1 MSNRQKEVGCMG
13 RFVNP
18 DNSAFQVALN
28 SRIYVDKTGLI
39 EYTNSVLDTT
49 NAYICNSRPRR
60 FGKSYA
66 ANMLAAYY
74 SKGADSEQMFSGL
87 RISKDADFK
96 KHLNK
101 YDVIH
106 IDIQWFL
113 ANCDDADNI
122 VKHVTEAVLDELRE
136 VYPDVLP
143 LEVSGLPDALS
154 RIKDKVGQKFVVI
167 IDEWDVLIR
176 DESSDLV
183 VQEEY
188 INFLRGMFKGNEPT
202 KFLHLAFLTGILP
215 IKKVKTQSAL
225 NNFDEFTM
233 LDAKVFAPYIGFT
246 ENEVRKLC
254 VEYNKDFSEVK
265 RWYDGYLLSWTQ
277 IYNPKAVVSVMTWGD
292 FQSYWSKTG
301 TYESIVPLINMN
313 FDGLKTAMI
322 DMVAGSP
329 VKVKTATY
337 QNDMVTFKN
346 KDDILTLLI
355 HLGYVA
361 YDSVNRTAFVPNEE
375 IRQELIDAVEDRQWN
390 EFTELQLKS
399 EELLRATWDADC
411 ETVAQMIEYFHS
423 EYTSAIT
430 YNNENS
436 LSSVLSIAY
445 LGALQYYFKPIRE
458 MPTGRGFADLVFI
471 PKKEFPDVPAM
482 ILELKWNQAAETA
495 LRQIKEKKYDSI
507 LDSYHGNVLLV
518 RINYDKKSKSHDCII
533 EQLVK

>member
-1 MSNRQKEVGCMG
+1 
-13 RFVNP
+13 
-18 DNSAFQVALN
+18 
-28 SRIYVDKTGLI
+28 
-39 EYTNSVLDTT
+39 
-49 NAYICNSRPRR
+49 
-60 FGKSYA
+60 
-66 ANMLAAYY
+66 
-74 SKGADSEQMFSGL
+74 
-87 RISKDADFK
+87 
-96 KHLNK
+96 
-101 YDVIH
+101 
-106 IDIQWFL
+106 
-113 ANCDDADNI
+113 
-122 VKHVTEAVLDELRE
+122 
-136 VYPDVLP
+136 
-143 LEVSGLPDALS
+143 
-154 RIKDKVGQKFVVI
+154 
-167 IDEWDVLIR
+167 
-176 DESSDLV
+176 
-183 VQEEY
+183 
-188 INFLRGMFKGNEPT
+188 
-202 KFLHLAFLTGILP
+202 
-215 IKKVKTQSAL
+215 
-225 NNFDEFTM
+225 M

-265 RWYDGYLLSWTQ
+265 RWYDGYLLSGTQ

-329 VKVKTATY
+329 VKVKTTTY

-346 KDDILTLLI
+346 KDDVLTLLI

-445 LGALQYYFKPIRE
+445 LGASQYYFKPIRE

-518 RINYDKKSKSHDCII
+518 GINYDKKSKSHDCII
-533 EQLVK
+533 E

>member
-1 MSNRQKEVGCMG
+1 
-13 RFVNP
+13 
-18 DNSAFQVALN
+18 
-28 SRIYVDKTGLI
+28 
-39 EYTNSVLDTT
+39 
-49 NAYICNSRPRR
+49 
-60 FGKSYA
+60 
-66 ANMLAAYY
+66 
-74 SKGADSEQMFSGL
+74 
-87 RISKDADFK
+87 
-96 KHLNK
+96 
-101 YDVIH
+101 
-106 IDIQWFL
+106 
-113 ANCDDADNI
+113 
-122 VKHVTEAVLDELRE
+122 
-136 VYPDVLP
+136 
-143 LEVSGLPDALS
+143 
-154 RIKDKVGQKFVVI
+154 
-167 IDEWDVLIR
+167 
-176 DESSDLV
+176 
-183 VQEEY
+183 
-188 INFLRGMFKGNEPT
+188 
-202 KFLHLAFLTGILP
+202 
-215 IKKVKTQSAL
+215 
-225 NNFDEFTM
+225 M

-265 RWYDGYLLSWTQ
+265 RWYDGYLLAGTQ

-346 KDDILTLLI
+346 KDDVLTLLI

>member
-1 MSNRQKEVGCMG
+1 
-13 RFVNP
+13 
-18 DNSAFQVALN
+18 
-28 SRIYVDKTGLI
+28 
-39 EYTNSVLDTT
+39 
-49 NAYICNSRPRR
+49 
-60 FGKSYA
+60 
-66 ANMLAAYY
+66 
-74 SKGADSEQMFSGL
+74 
-87 RISKDADFK
+87 
-96 KHLNK
+96 
-101 YDVIH
+101 
-106 IDIQWFL
+106 
-113 ANCDDADNI
+113 
-122 VKHVTEAVLDELRE
+122 
-136 VYPDVLP
+136 
-143 LEVSGLPDALS
+143 
-154 RIKDKVGQKFVVI
+154 
-167 IDEWDVLIR
+167 
-176 DESSDLV
+176 
-183 VQEEY
+183 
-188 INFLRGMFKGNEPT
+188 
-202 KFLHLAFLTGILP
+202 
-215 IKKVKTQSAL
+215 
-225 NNFDEFTM
+225 M

-265 RWYDGYLLSWTQ
+265 RWYDGYLLSGTQ

-313 FDGLKTAMI
+313 FDGLKTPMI

-346 KDDILTLLI
+346 KDDVLTLLI

>member
-1 MSNRQKEVGCMG
+1 
-13 RFVNP
+13 
-18 DNSAFQVALN
+18 
-28 SRIYVDKTGLI
+28 
-39 EYTNSVLDTT
+39 
-49 NAYICNSRPRR
+49 
-60 FGKSYA
+60 
-66 ANMLAAYY
+66 
-74 SKGADSEQMFSGL
+74 
-87 RISKDADFK
+87 
-96 KHLNK
+96 
-101 YDVIH
+101 
-106 IDIQWFL
+106 
-113 ANCDDADNI
+113 
-122 VKHVTEAVLDELRE
+122 
-136 VYPDVLP
+136 
-143 LEVSGLPDALS
+143 
-154 RIKDKVGQKFVVI
+154 
-167 IDEWDVLIR
+167 
-176 DESSDLV
+176 
-183 VQEEY
+183 
-188 INFLRGMFKGNEPT
+188 
-202 KFLHLAFLTGILP
+202 
-215 IKKVKTQSAL
+215 
-225 NNFDEFTM
+225 
-233 LDAKVFAPYIGFT
+233 
-246 ENEVRKLC
+246 
-254 VEYNKDFSEVK
+254 
-265 RWYDGYLLSWTQ
+265 
-277 IYNPKAVVSVMTWGD
+277 
-292 FQSYWSKTG
+292 
-301 TYESIVPLINMN
+301 MN

>member
-1 MSNRQKEVGCMG
+1 
-13 RFVNP
+13 
-18 DNSAFQVALN
+18 
-28 SRIYVDKTGLI
+28 
-39 EYTNSVLDTT
+39 
-49 NAYICNSRPRR
+49 
-60 FGKSYA
+60 
-66 ANMLAAYY
+66 
-74 SKGADSEQMFSGL
+74 
-87 RISKDADFK
+87 
-96 KHLNK
+96 
-101 YDVIH
+101 
-106 IDIQWFL
+106 
-113 ANCDDADNI
+113 
-122 VKHVTEAVLDELRE
+122 
-136 VYPDVLP
+136 
-143 LEVSGLPDALS
+143 
-154 RIKDKVGQKFVVI
+154 
-167 IDEWDVLIR
+167 
-176 DESSDLV
+176 
-183 VQEEY
+183 
-188 INFLRGMFKGNEPT
+188 
-202 KFLHLAFLTGILP
+202 
-215 IKKVKTQSAL
+215 
-225 NNFDEFTM
+225 M

-265 RWYDGYLLSWTQ
+265 RWYDGYLLSGTQ

-346 KDDILTLLI
+346 KDDVLTLLI

>member
-1 MSNRQKEVGCMG
+1 
-13 RFVNP
+13 
-18 DNSAFQVALN
+18 
-28 SRIYVDKTGLI
+28 
-39 EYTNSVLDTT
+39 
-49 NAYICNSRPRR
+49 
-60 FGKSYA
+60 
-66 ANMLAAYY
+66 
-74 SKGADSEQMFSGL
+74 
-87 RISKDADFK
+87 
-96 KHLNK
+96 
-101 YDVIH
+101 
-106 IDIQWFL
+106 
-113 ANCDDADNI
+113 
-122 VKHVTEAVLDELRE
+122 
-136 VYPDVLP
+136 
-143 LEVSGLPDALS
+143 
-154 RIKDKVGQKFVVI
+154 
-167 IDEWDVLIR
+167 
-176 DESSDLV
+176 
-183 VQEEY
+183 
-188 INFLRGMFKGNEPT
+188 
-202 KFLHLAFLTGILP
+202 
-215 IKKVKTQSAL
+215 
-225 NNFDEFTM
+225 M

-265 RWYDGYLLSWTQ
+265 RWYDGYLLSGTQ

-346 KDDILTLLI
+346 KDDVLALLI

>member
-1 MSNRQKEVGCMG
+1 
-13 RFVNP
+13 
-18 DNSAFQVALN
+18 
-28 SRIYVDKTGLI
+28 
-39 EYTNSVLDTT
+39 
-49 NAYICNSRPRR
+49 
-60 FGKSYA
+60 
-66 ANMLAAYY
+66 
-74 SKGADSEQMFSGL
+74 
-87 RISKDADFK
+87 
-96 KHLNK
+96 
-101 YDVIH
+101 
-106 IDIQWFL
+106 
-113 ANCDDADNI
+113 
-122 VKHVTEAVLDELRE
+122 
-136 VYPDVLP
+136 
-143 LEVSGLPDALS
+143 
-154 RIKDKVGQKFVVI
+154 
-167 IDEWDVLIR
+167 
-176 DESSDLV
+176 
-183 VQEEY
+183 
-188 INFLRGMFKGNEPT
+188 
-202 KFLHLAFLTGILP
+202 
-215 IKKVKTQSAL
+215 
-225 NNFDEFTM
+225 M

-265 RWYDGYLLSWTQ
+265 RWYDGYLLSGTQ

-346 KDDILTLLI
+346 KDDVLTLLI

-518 RINYDKKSKSHDCII
+518 RINVSA
-533 EQLVK
+533 E

>member
-1 MSNRQKEVGCMG
+1 
-13 RFVNP
+13 
-18 DNSAFQVALN
+18 
-28 SRIYVDKTGLI
+28 
-39 EYTNSVLDTT
+39 
-49 NAYICNSRPRR
+49 
-60 FGKSYA
+60 
-66 ANMLAAYY
+66 
-74 SKGADSEQMFSGL
+74 
-87 RISKDADFK
+87 
-96 KHLNK
+96 
-101 YDVIH
+101 
-106 IDIQWFL
+106 
-113 ANCDDADNI
+113 
-122 VKHVTEAVLDELRE
+122 
-136 VYPDVLP
+136 
-143 LEVSGLPDALS
+143 
-154 RIKDKVGQKFVVI
+154 
-167 IDEWDVLIR
+167 
-176 DESSDLV
+176 
-183 VQEEY
+183 
-188 INFLRGMFKGNEPT
+188 
-202 KFLHLAFLTGILP
+202 
-215 IKKVKTQSAL
+215 
-225 NNFDEFTM
+225 M

-265 RWYDGYLLSWTQ
+265 RWYDGYLLSGTQ

-346 KDDILTLLI
+346 KDDVLTLLI
-355 HLGYVA
+355 HLGYLA
-361 YDSVNRTAFVPNEE
+361 YDSANKTAFVPNEE

-411 ETVAQMIEYFHS
+411 ETVAQTIEYFHS

-471 PKKEFPDVPAM
+471 PKKEFSDVPAM
-482 ILELKWNQAAETA
+482 ILELKWNQSAETA

-507 LDSYHGNVLLV
+507 LDSYHGKVLLV
-518 RINYDKKSKSHDCII
+518 GINYDKKSKSHDCII

>member
-1 MSNRQKEVGCMG
+1 M
-13 RFVNP
+13 
-18 DNSAFQVALN
+18 
-28 SRIYVDKTGLI
+28 
-39 EYTNSVLDTT
+39 
-49 NAYICNSRPRR
+49 
-60 FGKSYA
+60 
-66 ANMLAAYY
+66 
-74 SKGADSEQMFSGL
+74 
-87 RISKDADFK
+87 
-96 KHLNK
+96 
-101 YDVIH
+101 
-106 IDIQWFL
+106 
-113 ANCDDADNI
+113 
-122 VKHVTEAVLDELRE
+122 
-136 VYPDVLP
+136 
-143 LEVSGLPDALS
+143 
-154 RIKDKVGQKFVVI
+154 
-167 IDEWDVLIR
+167 
-176 DESSDLV
+176 
-183 VQEEY
+183 
-188 INFLRGMFKGNEPT
+188 
-202 KFLHLAFLTGILP
+202 
-215 IKKVKTQSAL
+215 
-225 NNFDEFTM
+225 
-233 LDAKVFAPYIGFT
+233 
-246 ENEVRKLC
+246 RKLC

-265 RWYDGYLLSWTQ
+265 RWYDGYLLSGTQ

>member
-1 MSNRQKEVGCMG
+1 
-13 RFVNP
+13 
-18 DNSAFQVALN
+18 
-28 SRIYVDKTGLI
+28 
-39 EYTNSVLDTT
+39 
-49 NAYICNSRPRR
+49 
-60 FGKSYA
+60 
-66 ANMLAAYY
+66 
-74 SKGADSEQMFSGL
+74 
-87 RISKDADFK
+87 
-96 KHLNK
+96 
-101 YDVIH
+101 
-106 IDIQWFL
+106 
-113 ANCDDADNI
+113 
-122 VKHVTEAVLDELRE
+122 
-136 VYPDVLP
+136 
-143 LEVSGLPDALS
+143 
-154 RIKDKVGQKFVVI
+154 
-167 IDEWDVLIR
+167 
-176 DESSDLV
+176 
-183 VQEEY
+183 
-188 INFLRGMFKGNEPT
+188 
-202 KFLHLAFLTGILP
+202 
-215 IKKVKTQSAL
+215 
-225 NNFDEFTM
+225 M

-265 RWYDGYLLSWTQ
+265 RLYDGYLLSGTQ

-346 KDDILTLLI
+346 KDDVLTLLI

-495 LRQIKEKKYDSI
+495 LRQI